1 MNKFRKIL
9 TSAAVFA
16 ISALV
21 LAACAGTRTIES
33 FEIVGEA
40 PEFEQGVL
48 TLNEGDTHQLAGRV
62 TFDNQTTD
70 AVLGALIDW
79 ESSNPDAV
87 SVNAS
92 GVVTAHEVLVADG
105 ATITG
110 THKGHEDTITVFV
123 NGITD

>member
-9 TSAAVFA
+9 TSAAIFT

-33 FEIVGEA
+33 FNVVGEA
-40 PEFEQGVL
+40 PAFQDGIL

-70 AVLGALIDW
+70 SVVGALISW
-79 ESSNPDAV
+79 ESNNEDAV

-92 GVVTAHEVLVADG
+92 GLLTAHQVFDGAVVT
-105 ATITG
+105 G
-110 THKGHEDTITVFV
+110 TYRGFDDTITVIV
-123 NGITD
+123 LP